1 MSTDRPPP
9 PTPHA
14 SLARALPRWCLTVAL
29 AVGIA
34 VVIALGAAACLFFV
48 PAGRFAPLA
57 AALVVVAGLI
67 AASLSVLALFARF
80 WCDCPPVASFRQHAR
95 HRAFAWLVALL
106 LPLTVFAAR
115 PAQAIVPGICSGRF
129 VNPITDVC
137 WSCLFPLTIGP
148 IPIWPSPRPDTD
160 NPILPVCA
168 CADPIPRLGIAI
180 GFWEPVRLA
189 DVTMKPWC
197 FVNLGGIKLDPGFDI
212 GFKPMAG
219 PSAVGG
225 KQQYNGS
232 WHVHWYMYPLIY
244 WLELVADFLCL
255 EPGDIDILYLTEI
268 DPLWQDSELTLLIN
282 PEAVV
287 FANILATAACAADCV
302 ASTTVGPLNPLFWCA
317 GCQGTMYPLNG
328 NIPAQIGHVQGSRL
342 ALNRFM
348 SKLHRQLILW
358 GTSGSSALC
367 SRDLMPIIKKS
378 QYRVQATVPIPGF
391 GPGACLPMGGAS
403 IVPGS
408 GNVLPAVGEDM
419 GYLVWRKRNCC
430 ML

>member
-1 MSTDRPPP
+1 MSHRRSPP
-9 PTPHA
+9 
-14 SLARALPRWCLTVAL
+14 ALLRWCY
-29 AVGIA
+29 
-34 VVIALGAAACLFFV
+34 ALGFATGFLVVLGLGVAAIAIPV
-48 PAGRFAPLA
+48 PSNRLMPVG
-57 AALVVVAGLI
+57 AALFVISALI
-67 AASLSVLALFARF
+67 FGALCVLALFAQL
-80 WCDCPPVASFRQHAR
+80 WCDADPPPGPAPVRRRSFV
-95 HRAFAWLVALL
+95 WLAALL
-106 LPLTVFAAR
+106 LPATLFTAK
-115 PAQAIVPGICSGRF
+115 PAEAIIPGVCTGRF

-302 ASTTVGPLNPLFWCA
+302 ASTTVGPINALFWCA

-358 GTSGSSALC
+358 GTSGPGALC

-408 GNVLPAVGEDM
+408 GNMLPAVGEDM

>member
-1 MSTDRPPP
+1 MIGRF
-9 PTPHA
+9 
-14 SLARALPRWCLTVAL
+14 ARACAKQP
-29 AVGIA
+29 VGHAFWSWPVA
-34 VVIALGAAACLFFV
+34 VVIAIVIILMLGLGVVGLLLIQSLAPVPALGAAIV
-48 PAGRFAPLA
+48 SVLA
-57 AALVVVAGLI
+57 LIVGALA
-67 AASLSVLALFARF
+67 VLALFAAF
-80 WCDCPPVASFRQHAR
+80 WSEDRSAETSAPPPLRR
-95 HRAFAWLVALL
+95 RAFMFLVLFLPGVLL
-106 LPLTVFAAR
+106 FPR
-115 PAQAIVPGICSGRF
+115 PADAVPGICSGRF
-129 VNPITDVC
+129 LNPITDVC
-137 WSCLFPLTIGP
+137 WSCLFPLTVGGLE
-148 IPIWPSPRPDTD
+148 IWPSSRPDTD
-160 NPILPVCA
+160 NPALPVCA

-197 FVNLGGIKLDPGFDI
+197 FVNLGGLKLDPGFDI
-212 GFKPMAG
+212 GVKPMAG
-219 PSAVGG
+219 PSTTGG
-225 KQQYNGS
+225 GQQYNGS

-268 DPLWQDSELTLLIN
+268 DPLWQDSELTLLLN

-302 ASTTVGPLNPLFWCA
+302 ASTTVGPLNPLFWCS

-358 GTSGSSALC
+358 GTSGSDALC
-367 SRDLMPIIKKS
+367 SRTLMPIIKKS
-378 QYRVQATVPIPGF
+378 QYRVQATYPIPGW
-391 GPGACLPMGGAS
+391 GPGACLPMGGSS

-408 GNVLPAVGEDM
+408 GNMIPTIGEDM

-430 ML
+430 LL